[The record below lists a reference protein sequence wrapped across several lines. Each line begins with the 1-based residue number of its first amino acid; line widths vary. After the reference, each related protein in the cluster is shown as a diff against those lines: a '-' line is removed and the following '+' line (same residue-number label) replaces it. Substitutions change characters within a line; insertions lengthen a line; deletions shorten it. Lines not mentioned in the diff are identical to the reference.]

1 MVGTVPDT
9 ARSDMVGT
17 VPDTARSHMVGTVPD
32 MSCRPLADGDACAK
46 ESAQMLEQ
54 QLKEIC

>member
-9 ARSDMVGT
+9 ARSD
-17 VPDTARSHMVGTVPD
+17 MVGTVPD